1 MILPMIRVAR
11 YVSETQ
17 QTNEKEGEEGEEKER
32 GKEAQG
38 FDTGSHYRSLDLTV
52 EFNFDNG

>member
-1 MILPMIRVAR
+1 MIRVAR

-17 QTNEKEGEEGEEKER
+17 QTNEKEEGEEGEEKER